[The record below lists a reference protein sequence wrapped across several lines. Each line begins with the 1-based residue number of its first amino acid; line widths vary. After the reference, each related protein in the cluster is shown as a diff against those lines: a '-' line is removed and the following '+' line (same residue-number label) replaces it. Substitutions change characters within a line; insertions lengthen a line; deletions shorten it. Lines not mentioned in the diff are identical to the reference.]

1 MKKKLLNVYLK
12 NKKIIDKI
20 AFEKLNSIKE
30 KTFDSSCSIQ
40 CYTLKLLE
48 QIFQAFHKKVEESR
62 IPLFIEIFYFQ
73 QSVNEMKYKENLHIS
88 IARSIT
94 IDRTI
99 I

>member
-48 QIFQAFHKKVEESR
+48 QIFQAFHKKSR
-62 IPLFIEIFYFQ
+62 DFPCLSRYFI
-73 QSVNEMKYKENLHIS
+73 SNKTLTK
-88 IARSIT
+88 
-94 IDRTI
+94 
-99 I
+99 

>member
-48 QIFQAFHKKVEESR
+48 QIFQAFHKKSR
-62 IPLFIEIFYFQ
+62 RIENSLIYRDILFPT
-73 QSVNEMKYKENLHIS
+73 K
-88 IARSIT
+88 R
-94 IDRTI
+94 
-99 I
+99 